1 MVRITQ
7 KKTFFTENSSAYK
20 KGKKKGKTSSASDDR
35 EVSSFEFADDGEKKQ
50 NTSKREK
57 IPAEFVLSENEQ
69 ERFLDVLDDEFEYGC
84 DDYIT
89 GVIIVRILIEKNC
102 QNPDFFAKLSE
113 SDFKIFMKA
122 YLSRADGRFLG
133 YDNALLVLRLI
144 STAGFETE
152 IGLVEHC
159 IDKRFTMEVIIGD
172 KRNVVSETGY
182 PFAHTHPARKDIIY
196 NVLPSKQD
204 IDLMIMTAR
213 ARSKNI
219 KKHCSQ
225 FYVLRNIGY
234 SHISVKTN
242 AKEDVVINS
251 FKAEYFCKFDDHST
265 IESHIAKLKNH
276 LKTVHGLLDDAI
288 MFEKVETAL

>member
-7 KKTFFTENSSAYK
+7 KKAFFTENSSAYK
-20 KGKKKGKTSSASDDR
+20 KGKKKGNTSAVSDGR
-35 EVSSFEFADDGEKKQ
+35 EVSSFEFADDSEKKQ
-50 NTSKREK
+50 NTSKREN

-89 GVIIVRILIEKNC
+89 GVIICRMLIEKNC
-102 QNPDFFAKLSE
+102 QNPDFFAKLYE

-122 YLSRADGRFLG
+122 YLSRADGRFLS
-133 YDNALLVLRLI
+133 YNNALLVLRLI

-159 IDKRFTMEVIIGD
+159 IDKKFTMEIIIGD

-182 PFAHTHPARKDIIY
+182 PFAHTHPARKDIVY
-196 NVLPSKQD
+196 NILPSKQD
-204 IDLMIMTAR
+204 IDLMIMTAK

-219 KKHCSQ
+219 QKHSSQ
-225 FYVLRNIGY
+225 FYVVRNIGY
-234 SHISVKTN
+234 SHISVKTD

-251 FKAEYFCKFDDHST
+251 FRVEYFCKCDDNST
-265 IESHIAKLKNH
+265 IENHIAKLKKH
-276 LKTVHGLLDDAI
+276 LKTVHGLSDDDVA
-288 MFEKVETAL
+288 FEKVETAL